1 MATIVITSE
10 EDPSLSVVRFTSELS
25 WADAGQEV
33 LDAEVSVLCREAET
47 CIANGQYLDLVSLML
62 TPADLIFPKLSEKD
76 LECIFTI
83 ICNLVT
89 KATSLD
95 EELEMAERISVKVC
109 QQPNDKPALR
119 LKILFN
125 LYNLLENPY
134 SKFYVYMKALDLAVS
149 GKVMENII
157 PSFKKMDSFLKEWNI
172 RTVEQRKLF
181 LTISNVLKENKSMS
195 KDSFNF
201 LTKYL
206 ATFSSEDA
214 NIMSEAKAEAV
225 RAVVE
230 FVKAPDMFQ
239 CDLLDMPAVAQ
250 LEQDGNYAW
259 VYQLLKIFVTQRLKK
274 YIEFQA
280 ANITALMDYGF
291 DIEGCMTK
299 MRLMSLADLGSNE
312 SGEIPYAVVAD
323 TLVIQDDEVEEW
335 IVKAIAAKLLDC
347 KMDQLNQIVIVSR
360 SSDRLFGPNQ
370 WVALRSKLSMWR
382 GNIANVITTI
392 QANKLVEDVSQVTAQ
407 GVA

>member
-25 WADAGQEV
+25 WADAGPEV
-33 LDAEVSVLCREAET
+33 LAEEVSGLCREAET
-47 CIANGQYLDLVSLML
+47 CIANGQWLDLVSLML
-62 TPADLIFPKLSEKD
+62 TPADLIFSKLSEKD

-95 EELEMAERISVKVC
+95 EELEMAKQISTKIC

-134 SKFYVYMKALDLAVS
+134 CKFYVYMKALDLAVS
-149 GKVMENII
+149 GKVTENIL
-157 PSFKKMDSFLKEWNI
+157 PSFKKMDSFLKDWNI
-172 RTVEQRKLF
+172 GTVDQRKLF
-181 LTISNVLKENKSMS
+181 LAISNMLKENKSMS

-214 NIMSEAKAEAV
+214 SIMSEAKGEAV

-239 CDLLDMPAVAQ
+239 CDLLDMPAVIQ
-250 LEQDGNYAW
+250 LEQDGNYAL
-259 VYQLLKIFVTQRLKK
+259 VYQLLKIFLTQRLDA
-274 YIEFQA
+274 YMDFQA
-280 ANITALMDYGF
+280 ANSASLKDYGLVHE
-291 DIEGCMTK
+291 DCITK
-299 MRLMSLADLGSNE
+299 MRLMSLADLGSIE
-312 SGEIPYAVVAD
+312 SGEIPYAVVKD
-323 TLVIQDDEVEEW
+323 TLRVEDDEVELW

-360 SSDRLFGPNQ
+360 SSDRLFGPAQ
-370 WVALRSKLSMWR
+370 WIALRSKLSMWR
-382 GNIANVITTI
+382 GNIASVITTI
-392 QANKLVEDVSQVTAQ
+392 QANKLVEDASQGTAQ

>member
-10 EDPSLSVVRFTSELS
+10 EDPSLTVVRFQSELS
-25 WADAGQEV
+25 WADAGPEV
-33 LDAEVSVLCREAET
+33 LAEEVSVLCREAET
-47 CIANGQYLDLVSLML
+47 CIANGQNLELVSLML

-76 LECIFTI
+76 LECIFTV

-89 KATSLD
+89 KATSLN

-125 LYNLLENPY
+125 LYNLLANPY
-134 SKFYVYMKALDLAVS
+134 SKFYVYMKALHLAVG
-149 GKVMENII
+149 GKVTENII

-172 RTVEQRKLF
+172 RTVDQRKLF

-214 NIMSEAKAEAV
+214 NIMSEAKGEAV
-225 RAVVE
+225 RAVME

-259 VYQLLKIFVTQRLKK
+259 VYQLLKIFLTRRLKA
-274 YIEFQA
+274 YTDFQA
-280 ANITALMDYGF
+280 ENDTAMTEAGLVFED
-291 DIEGCMTK
+291 CMTK
-299 MRLMSLADLGSNE
+299 MRLLSLADLGSNE
-312 SGEIPYAVVAD
+312 SGGIPYAMVAN
-323 TLVIQDDEVEEW
+323 TLMIQDDEVEEW

-347 KMDQLNQIVIVSR
+347 KMDQLNQTVIVSR
-360 SSDRLFGPNQ
+360 CSDRLFGPNQ

-392 QANKLVEDVSQVTAQ
+392 QANKLVEDASQVTAQ

>member
-10 EDPSLSVVRFTSELS
+10 EDPSLTVVRFQSELS
-25 WADAGQEV
+25 WADAGPEV
-33 LDAEVSVLCREAET
+33 LAEEVSVLCREAET
-47 CIANGQYLDLVSLML
+47 CIANGQNLDLVSLML

-76 LECIFTI
+76 LECIFTV

-89 KATSLD
+89 KATSLN
-95 EELEMAERISVKVC
+95 EELEMAERISVKIC

-149 GKVMENII
+149 GKVTENIV

-172 RTVEQRKLF
+172 GTVDQRKLF

-206 ATFSSEDA
+206 ATFSSDDA
-214 NIMSEAKAEAV
+214 NIMSEAKGEAV
-225 RAVVE
+225 RAVME

-239 CDLLDMPAVAQ
+239 WDLLDMPAVAQ

-259 VYQLLKIFVTQRLKK
+259 VYQLLKIFLTQRLKA
-274 YIEFQA
+274 YTDFQA
-280 ANITALMDYGF
+280 ENDTAMTECGLVFED
-291 DIEGCMTK
+291 CMTK
-299 MRLMSLADLGSNE
+299 MRLLSLADLGSNE
-312 SGEIPYAVVAD
+312 SGEIPYAMVAN
-323 TLVIQDDEVEEW
+323 TLMIQDDEVEEW

-347 KMDQLNQIVIVSR
+347 KMDQLNQTVIVSR
-360 SSDRLFGPNQ
+360 CSDRLFGPNQ

-392 QANKLVEDVSQVTAQ
+392 QANKLVEDASQVTAQ

>member
-1 MATIVITSE
+1 MTTIVITSE
-10 EDPSLSVVRFTSELS
+10 EDPSLTTVRFTSEHT
-25 WADAGQEV
+25 WADAGPEV
-33 LDAEVSVLCREAET
+33 LAEEVSLLCREAET
-47 CIANGQYLDLVSLML
+47 FIANGQNLDLVTLML

-89 KATSLD
+89 KATSLN

-149 GKVMENII
+149 GKVTENIV

-172 RTVEQRKLF
+172 GTVDQRKLF

-206 ATFSSEDA
+206 ATFSSDDA
-214 NIMSEAKAEAV
+214 NIMSEAKGEAV
-225 RAVVE
+225 RAVME

-259 VYQLLKIFVTQRLKK
+259 VYQLLKIFLTQRLKA
-274 YIEFQA
+274 YIAFQA
-280 ANITALMDYGF
+280 ENDTAMTESGIVFED
-291 DIEGCMTK
+291 CMTK
-299 MRLMSLADLGSNE
+299 MRLLSLADLGSNE
-312 SGEIPYAVVAD
+312 SGEIPYAMVAN
-323 TLVIQDDEVEEW
+323 TLMIQDDEVEEW

-347 KMDQLNQIVIVSR
+347 KMDQLNQTVIVSR
-360 SSDRLFGPNQ
+360 CSDRLFGPNQ

-392 QANKLVEDVSQVTAQ
+392 QANKLVEDASQVTGQ